1 MPRLLLPLRSSPVS
15 GPFAA
20 RVAAPAFVVIALVVM
35 AGWPSDASTQD
46 APPPSPV
53 TPFDEHQARFEG
65 VWELATPAP
74 RARRVV
80 DQSIER
86 TVAAMNFFVRGVA
99 RGQLRDN
106 TPINRRITLRF
117 ESGQRV
123 GVHFSETNLRV
134 TSRIGRTRRT
144 QHDGTEIRV
153 TQRFRGDVLEQVFET
168 DEGTRWNTYHSTGD
182 GTLRLDAVTQGMM
195 MPEALRFSLDYRR
208 ATR

>member
-1 MPRLLLPLRSSPVS
+1 MPRPLKPLHSFRRFALPTGAAVLVLLL
-15 GPFAA
+15 AA
-20 RVAAPAFVVIALVVM
+20 V
-35 AGWPSDASTQD
+35 
-46 APPPSPV
+46 PSPASMQD
-53 TPFDEHQARFEG
+53 TPAAASPFDAQRARFEG
-65 VWELATPAP
+65 VWELATPPP
-74 RARRVV
+74 RARRLV
-80 DQSIER
+80 DRSIER

-144 QHDGTEIRV
+144 RHDGTEIRV
-153 TQRFRGDVLEQVFET
+153 TQRFRGEVLEQVFET
-168 DEGTRWNTYHSTGD
+168 DEGTRWNTYHQTGEN
-182 GTLRLDAVTQGMM
+182 TLRLDAVTQGMM

-208 ATR
+208 AGG

>member
-1 MPRLLLPLRSSPVS
+1 MPRLNMPWSVSAPLSA
-15 GPFAA
+15 G
-20 RVAAPAFVVIALVVM
+20 VAALVFIVM
-35 AGWPSDASTQD
+35 AGWPTGASMQD
-46 APPPSPV
+46 APPAAPPA
-53 TPFDEHQARFEG
+53 PFEAHQARFEG

-74 RARRVV
+74 QARSRI
-80 DQSIER
+80 DRSIER

-123 GVHFSETNLRV
+123 GVHFSETDLRV

-144 QHDGTEIRV
+144 RHDGTEIRV

-168 DEGTRWNTYHSTGD
+168 DEGTRWNTYHATGD

-208 ATR
+208 ASR